1 MPGKFVI
8 IDGSSLVHRAFYA
21 LPLLATAAGQY
32 TNAAYGFTM
41 MLTKL
46 LQDVKPDAVAVAFDQ
61 GRVTFRNEAYAEY
74 KAQRKATPTELAEQF
89 PMVRELLAAMGIAVL
104 EEAGFEADD
113 IIGTLSCRAAR
124 EGYEVIIVTGDRDAL
139 QLIGPATK
147 VMLTRKGI
155 TEMALFDREALYAQY
170 GVTPEQ
176 VVDLKGLMGDASDNI
191 PGVPGVGEKTATKLI
206 AEFGSVENL
215 LANIDKVAGAKLQ
228 EKLRE
233 NAELA
238 VLSKKLAT
246 IECEMTLPDAPQDYK
261 PAPDAARV
269 KELFAKYEFKSLLAK
284 IDTIFPGAG
293 AGAAP
298 SAGPATPPA
307 ARVADTAGEVAGI
320 VAAARREG
328 KLCCYAATSGQVPA
342 AAFDGLGVASGEGAA
357 YIPAG
362 AAGWDD
368 VLAVLADGT
377 VGKISYDA
385 KALAVACLAAG
396 TKLAG
401 LAFDVNLAAY
411 VLDPTAS
418 DYPLTALAERY
429 LGRAVGWT
437 EKEWRLR
444 PEYAAWAA
452 ATARELWPAMD
463 GLLAEAGADRLYYD
477 IELPLVE
484 VLAAMEQTGIRVD
497 TEGLAAMAIEL
508 GVRVDGLL
516 ADIYHIAGEEF
527 NVNSTKQLGVILF
540 EKLKLPVLKK
550 TKTGY
555 STDAEVLEKLAGEH
569 PLIDKLLEYRLLT
582 KLKSTYLDGLAA
594 LVNRASGRVH
604 TSFNQTVTATGRL
617 SSSDPN
623 LQNIPVRTDAG
634 RRIRGL
640 FVPDAGYDVLLSAD
654 YSQIELRILAHMS
667 GDAGMIEAFRTGRDI
682 HTATAAE
689 VFGVSEAAVTPLM
702 RSRAKAV
709 NFGIVYGISDYG
721 LSQGIGVSRKE
732 AADYIDSYFARY
744 PGVKRFIDGTIAEA
758 RENGYVTT
766 LYGRRRY
773 LPEIHSPNFNLRSF
787 AERTAMNTPIQGTA
801 ADVIK
806 KAMVEVYRRLAD
818 EGLKSCIL
826 LQVHDELVLE
836 VAAAELDRVAAI
848 VRGAME
854 GAVSLSVP
862 LTTDI
867 KTGKNWAEAK

>member
-32 TNAAYGFTM
+32 TNAVYGFTT
-41 MLTKL
+41 MLVKL
-46 LQDVKPDAVAVAFDQ
+46 LADVKPDAVAVAFDK
-61 GRVTFRNEAYAEY
+61 GRVTFRNETYAEY
-74 KAQRKATPTELAEQF
+74 KAHRKATPTELAEQF
-89 PMVRELLAAMGIAVL
+89 PLVREVLAAMGIAVL

-113 IIGTLSCRAAR
+113 IIGTLACRAAK
-124 EGYEVIIVTGDRDAL
+124 EGFEVVIVTGDRDAL

-147 VMLTRKGI
+147 VLLTRKGI
-155 TEMALFDREALYAQY
+155 SEMALYDREALYAQY

-215 LANIDKVAGAKLQ
+215 LANVDKVAGAKLQ
-228 EKLRE
+228 ERLRE

-246 IECEMTLPDAPQDYK
+246 IECDMPLPTAPQDYT

-269 KELFAKYEFKSLLAK
+269 RELFARFEFRSLLAK
-284 IDTIFPGAG
+284 VDSIVPGA
-293 AGAAP
+293 AGAPA
-298 SAGPATPPA
+298 AGPAAPPA
-307 ARVADTAGEVAGI
+307 APVADGPEEVAAL
-320 VAAARREG
+320 VAAARDEG
-328 KLCCYAATSGQVPA
+328 VLRCQAATAGQAPA
-342 AAFDGLGVASGEGAA
+342 TVFAGLGVAAGGRTA
-357 YIPAG
+357 YIPTG
-362 AAGWDD
+362 ATGWDG
-368 VLAVLADGT
+368 VLAVLADARVAKVT
-377 VGKISYDA
+377 YDA
-385 KALAVACLAAG
+385 KPLAAACLAAG
-396 TKLAG
+396 TELAG
-401 LAFDVNLAAY
+401 LAFDASLAAY
-411 VLDPTAS
+411 LLDPTAS
-418 DYPLTALAERY
+418 EYPLTALAERY
-429 LGRAVGWT
+429 LGRAASWT
-437 EKEWRLR
+437 EKEWRGK
-444 PEYAAWAA
+444 PDFSAWAA
-452 ATARELWPAMD
+452 ATAGELRPAMD
-463 GLLAEAGADRLYYD
+463 GLLAEAGADRLYYEV
-477 IELPLVE
+477 ELPLVA

-497 TEGLAAMAIEL
+497 TENLAAMTAEL
-508 GVRVDGLL
+508 GVKVDGLL
-516 ADIYHIAGEEF
+516 ADIYRIAGEEF
-527 NVNSTKQLGVILF
+527 NVNSTKQLGTILF
-540 EKLKLPVLKK
+540 EKLRLPVLKK

-582 KLKSTYLDGLAA
+582 KLKSTYLDGMTA

-623 LQNIPVRTDAG
+623 LQNIPIRTEAG
-634 RRIRGL
+634 RRIREL
-640 FVPDAGYDVLLSAD
+640 FVPDAGYDALLSAD

-667 GDAGMIEAFRTGRDI
+667 GDEGLIAAFRSGKDI

-689 VFGVSEAAVTPLM
+689 VFGVGEAEVTPLM

-732 AADYIDSYFARY
+732 AGEYIDGYFARY
-744 PGVKRFIDGTIAEA
+744 PGVKRYIDAMVAEA
-758 RENGYVTT
+758 RDKGYVTT
-766 LYGRRRY
+766 LFGRRRY
-773 LPEIHSPNFNLRSF
+773 LPEIHSTNFNQRSF

-806 KAMVEVYRRLAD
+806 KAMVEVHRRLAAA
-818 EGLKSCIL
+818 GLKSRIL

-836 VAAAELDRVAAI
+836 VAAAELDEVSAI

-854 GAVSLSVP
+854 GAASLAVP
-862 LTTDI
+862 LTTDV
-867 KTGKNWAEAK
+867 KTGRNWAEAK